1 MDEAEYSQ
9 CCGAPRD
16 ARYETDFCSEC
27 HDHATFETAAEAE
40 DRERFAGL
48 TLAGQRAEMGGPNGG
63 DGADD

>member
-1 MDEAEYSQ
+1 MDEAKYSQ

-16 ARYETDFCSEC
+16 TRYETDLCSEC
-27 HDHATFETAAEAE
+27 HDHATFETVAAAE

-48 TLAGQRAEMGGPNGG
+48 TPAQQREEMGGPNGG